1 LCDYRHPVQDYHR
14 IRAWKKAHAL
24 AIDIHRLTKSFPRGY
39 GSLRSQIMRSAES
52 VPFNIVEGC
61 GAATPKE
68 FARYLDISIKS
79 LSEIEGQLE
88 LGNDY
93 GIITDLDCRTRAEDV
108 RVIRKMTWSLRERV
122 LGNDPSRSIGDTQPR
137 TDNRKRKTEN
147 GKRKTENATPAHES
161 IPAAKR
167 Q

>member
-1 LCDYRHPVQDYHR
+1 MQDYHR

-24 AIDIHRLTKSFPRGY
+24 AIDIHRLAKNFPRGY

-68 FARYLDISIKS
+68 FARFLDISIKS

-93 GIITDLDCRTRAEDV
+93 GIITDLDCHTRAEDV

-122 LGNDPSRSIGDTQPR
+122 LGNDPSTSIGDT
-137 TDNRKRKTEN
+137 TTENRQQKRKQKTEN
-147 GKRKTENATPAHES
+147 GKRKTDNGKRRTENG
-161 IPAAKR
+161 KR
-167 Q
+167 NARP

>member
-1 LCDYRHPVQDYHR
+1 MQDYHR

-24 AIDIHRLTKSFPRGY
+24 AIDIHRLAKSFPRGY

-68 FARYLDISIKS
+68 FARFLDISIKS

-93 GIITDLDCRTRAEDV
+93 GIITDLDCHARAEDV
-108 RVIRKMTWSLRERV
+108 RVIRKMTWGLRERV
-122 LGNDPSRSIGDTQPR
+122 LGNDPSKSIGDTTTGNQQQ
-137 TDNRKRKTEN
+137 KTEN

-161 IPAAKR
+161 IPAAKP

>member
-1 LCDYRHPVQDYHR
+1 MQDYHR

-24 AIDIHRLTKSFPRGY
+24 AIDIHRLAKGFPRGY

-52 VPFNIVEGC
+52 VPFTIVEGC

-68 FARYLDISIKS
+68 FARFLDMSIRS

-93 GIITDLDCRTRAEDV
+93 GIIADLDYHARAEDV

-122 LGNDPSRSIGDTQPR
+122 LGNDRRPIGDAT
-137 TDNRKRKTEN
+137 TDNREQETEDATRPKTPGRN
-147 GKRKTENATPAHES
+147 VSP
-161 IPAAKR
+161 P
-167 Q
+167 